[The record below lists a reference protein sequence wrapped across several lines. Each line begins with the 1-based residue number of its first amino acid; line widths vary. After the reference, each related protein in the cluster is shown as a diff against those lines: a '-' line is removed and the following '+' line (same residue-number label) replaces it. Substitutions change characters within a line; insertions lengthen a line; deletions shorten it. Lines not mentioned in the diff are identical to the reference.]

1 MRAAGD
7 APGASGRGPLSAVSW
22 LDWKLG
28 ARLLLKYP
36 ALTIIGG
43 LSLAGAIAIGAVGIE
58 VADELLYKRLPF
70 DDGGRVVRLET
81 QDTAASRVEPRVLHD
96 FAIWRRSLK
105 TVVELGAARVSE
117 RNVLTGEG
125 RVESLR
131 VAEITA
137 SAFPLTRVPPLLGR
151 PLQPA
156 DEVPSAEPVVVL
168 AYEIWQRQ
176 FLQDPAIIGRV
187 VTVGRTARTVVG
199 VMPPRFGFPRN
210 EQLWVPLPVQD
221 AAPRE
226 GPAVQVFGRLAD
238 RASWRDAASELDVV
252 SARAAADQP
261 ATHAKLRTRVR
272 AFAGRTPGDPLRFE
286 DLVVHGIVLL
296 LLGAVSA
303 NVATLIFA
311 RTAMREPEMIVRHAL
326 GASRARVIAQI
337 VTEGL
342 VLSLAAAVLGLV
354 VAQTTVRYAW
364 ARANNLV
371 GDDGLPF
378 WVDLRLE
385 PATIAYALLLALVA
399 AALIGLLPALKAT
412 GGSVLRGLQ
421 GITSTGGTMKFGG
434 IWSFIV
440 GAQVAFTLLF
450 VLGAVAIFTNS
461 GDNESKWPAFP
472 TERYLTFSFKMDNEA
487 LAGERGVPDAGQIG
501 ARRARAYEELA
512 GRLREEP
519 GVTDVTH
526 GDRLPTMSPDWVAVE
541 MEQDGAPPARLQGNF
556 EGGFA
561 MAAVGAGYHD
571 AFGRKVVAGRGLQA
585 ADAGAPNGPV
595 VVNEAFVRVVGR
607 NPVGAHV
614 RTLQRGGERAPGPWH
629 EIVGVVTD
637 FAMLFPADWDGAA
650 YIYRAAS
657 AAELDSVVVAVRA
670 AGDAAPLVPRAAA
683 LARQVDAGLQLRDIV
698 TLEKIVAEQRAPHV
712 LGLYVFGSILFV
724 AVVFSAAGLYAL
736 MAVAV
741 ARRTREI
748 GIRIALGATHRH
760 VLRSVF
766 ARAGRQLGGGIIAG
780 NSIILFFAWRSDSLT
795 ANLFLMSVVTS
806 VIMAVVGVLACAA
819 PARRALRVQPT
830 EALRQA

>member
-1 MRAAGD
+1 MNAG
-7 APGASGRGPLSAVSW
+7 LTAVSS

-28 ARLLLKYP
+28 ARLLLRYP

-58 VADELLYKRLPF
+58 VAGELLYKRLPF
-70 DDGGRVVRLET
+70 DEGGRVVRLET
-81 QDTAASRVEPRVLHD
+81 QDVAASRVEPRVLHD

-105 TVVELGAARVSE
+105 AVVELGAARLSE

-131 VAEITA
+131 LAEITA
-137 SAFPLTRVPPLLGR
+137 SAFPLTRVAPLLGR
-151 PLQPA
+151 ALQPA
-156 DEVPSAEPVVVL
+156 DELQSAEPVVVL
-168 AYEIWQRQ
+168 GYDVWQRQ

-187 VTVGRTARTVVG
+187 VDVGRTTRTVVG

-210 EQLWVPLPVQD
+210 QQLWVPLPVQD

-238 RASWRDAASELDVV
+238 GANWQDAAAELDVA
-252 SARAAADQP
+252 SARLAADQP
-261 ATHAKLRTRVR
+261 ATHAQLRTRVR

-286 DLVVHGIVLL
+286 DLVVHAIVLL

-311 RTAMREPEMIVRHAL
+311 RTAMREPEIVVRHAL

-342 VLSLAAAVLGLV
+342 VLALVAAVLALL

-364 ARANNLV
+364 AQASQII

-378 WVDLRLE
+378 WVDLTLE
-385 PATIAYALLLALVA
+385 PATVAYALLLAVVA
-399 AALIGLLPALKAT
+399 AALIALLPALKAT
-412 GGSVLRGLQ
+412 GACIQRGLQ

-440 GAQVAFTLLF
+440 GAQVACTLLF
-450 VLGAVAIFTNS
+450 SLAAVGIFTNS
-461 GDNESKWPAFP
+461 LDDQPGRAAFP
-472 TERYLTFSFKMDNEA
+472 AERYLTFRLTMDNEA
-487 LAGERGVPDAGQIG
+487 LAGDRGVPDDRQIG

-519 GVTDVTH
+519 GVTHVIH
-526 GDRLPTMSPDWVAVE
+526 GDCLPWTSPDLVALE
-541 MEQDGAPPARLQGNF
+541 IEQNGAPPARLHGNF

-571 AFGRKVVAGRGLQA
+571 AFGAKIVAGRGLHT
-585 ADAGAPNGPV
+585 ADAGTPNGPV
-595 VVNEAFVRVVGR
+595 VVNEAFMRVVGR
-607 NPVGAHV
+607 NPVGSRV
-614 RTLQRGGERAPGPWH
+614 RTLQRGSEREPGPWR
-629 EIVGVVTD
+629 EIVGVVAD
-637 FAMLFPADWDGAA
+637 LEMLFPADWGGAA

-657 AAELDSVVVAVRA
+657 AAELDPVVVALRA
-670 AGDAAPLVPRAAA
+670 AGDAAPLAPRVAA
-683 LARQVDAGLQLRDIV
+683 LARQVDAGLHLRDIV
-698 TLEKIVAEQRAPHV
+698 TLDDIVAKEQTRMV
-712 LGLYVFGSILFV
+712 GTSVVFGSVLLV
-724 AVVFSAAGLYAL
+724 ALVFSAAGLYAL

-748 GIRIALGATHRH
+748 GIRIALGADSRH
-760 VLRSVF
+760 VLGSVF

-780 NSIILFFAWRSDSLT
+780 NALILLLAWRADSLT
-795 ANLFLMSVVTS
+795 ADLLVSSVITS
-806 VIMAVVGVLACAA
+806 VIMAAVGVLACAA

-830 EALRQA
+830 EALRQV